1 MKQGIMMKK
10 IQTLGVVAVS
20 MMAST
25 AFAADF
31 SFDRR
36 GSGISTGITPVGQLA
51 WEQGL
56 PSASYQ
62 EDTIDGEK
70 TKTVTLNGDM
80 LLRTGLADGLE
91 LQLGWQGPVWQQ
103 YKRAG
108 KTKETNGLGDV
119 SVGLKKA
126 IDLKDDRLTM
136 ALLAEAIIATG
147 NDEFTAHDDIYSL
160 TSAVAYK
167 FSDLI
172 GTSITMRYEAQ
183 NSDWAVTA
191 IPTIDYKIAG
201 KLSGYSEFVYR
212 KAESQDYEYGLGTGL
227 IYAINDRAQLDA
239 SVGVDLNGD
248 ARSYNGGLG
257 VSVLF

>member
-1 MKQGIMMKK
+1 MKIL
-10 IQTLGVVAVS
+10 QTLSVVAVS
-20 MMAST
+20 MLASS

-31 SFDRR
+31 SFDRP
-36 GSGISTGITPVGQLA
+36 GAGMGTGITPVGKLA
-51 WEQGL
+51 WEQSL
-56 PSASYQ
+56 PSVSYQ
-62 EDTIDGEK
+62 EGNVDGVKDK
-70 TKTVTLNGDM
+70 TLTLNGDM

-103 YKRAG
+103 YKRVG
-108 KTKETNGLGDV
+108 MKKETNGLGDV
-119 SVGLKKA
+119 SIGLKKA
-126 IDLKDDRLTM
+126 IDLKDDRLSM

-147 NDEFTAHDDIYSL
+147 NDEFTNHDDIYSL
-160 TSAVAYK
+160 TSAVAYE

-227 IYAINDRAQLDA
+227 VYALNNRTQLDA
-239 SVGVDLNGD
+239 SIGVDLNGD
-248 ARSYNGGLG
+248 QKSYNGGLG

>member
-1 MKQGIMMKK
+1 MMKTF
-10 IQTLGVVAVS
+10 QTLSVIAVS
-20 MMAST
+20 MMASS

-31 SFDRR
+31 SFDRP
-36 GSGISTGITPVGQLA
+36 GAGMGTGITPVGKLA
-51 WEQGL
+51 WEQSL
-56 PSASYQ
+56 PSISYQ
-62 EDTIDGEK
+62 EGNVDGVKDK
-70 TKTVTLNGDM
+70 TLTLNGDM

-108 KTKETNGLGDV
+108 MKKESNGLGDV
-119 SVGLKKA
+119 SIGLKKA
-126 IDLKDDRLTM
+126 IDLKDDRLSM

-147 NDEFTAHDDIYSL
+147 NDEFTNHDDIYSL
-160 TSAVAYK
+160 TSAVAYE

-191 IPTIDYKIAG
+191 VPTIDYKIAG
-201 KLSGYSEFVYR
+201 KLSGFSEFIYR

-227 IYAINDRAQLDA
+227 VYALNNRTQLDA
-239 SVGVDLNGD
+239 SIGVDLNGNQK
-248 ARSYNGGLG
+248 SYNGGFG

>member
-1 MKQGIMMKK
+1 MMNKF
-10 IQTLGVVAVS
+10 QTLSFIAVS

-25 AFAADF
+25 TFAADF
-31 SFDRR
+31 SFDRP
-36 GSGISTGITPVGQLA
+36 GAGMGTGITPVGQLA

-56 PSASYQ
+56 PTVSYQ
-62 EDTIDGEK
+62 QQTVDGEK
-70 TKTVTLNGDM
+70 EKTLTLNGDM
-80 LLRTGLADGLE
+80 LLRTGLAKGLE

-103 YKRAG
+103 HKRAG
-108 KTKETNGLGDV
+108 MTKENNGLGDV
-119 SVGLKKA
+119 SIGLKKA
-126 IDLKDDRLTM
+126 INLHDDRLTM
-136 ALLAEAIIATG
+136 ALLAEAILATG

-160 TSAVAYK
+160 TSAVAYE

-183 NSDWAVTA
+183 NSNWAVTA

-201 KLSGYSEFVYR
+201 KLSGYSEFIYR

-227 IYAINDRAQLDA
+227 VYAVNNRMQLDA

>member
-1 MKQGIMMKK
+1 MKK
-10 IQTLGVVAVS
+10 IGTLSLIVAS

-31 SFDRR
+31 SFDRP
-36 GSGISTGITPVGQLA
+36 GAGMGTGITPVGHLA

-56 PSASYQ
+56 PSVSYQ
-62 EDTIDGEK
+62 EGTVDGEK
-70 TKTVTLNGDM
+70 DKTLTLNGDM
-80 LLRTGLADGLE
+80 LLRTGLAEGLE

-108 KTKETNGLGDV
+108 VKKESNGLGDV
-119 SVGLKKA
+119 SIGLKKS
-126 IDLKDDRLTM
+126 IDLKDDRLSM

-147 NDEFTAHDDIYSL
+147 NEEFTAHDDIYSL
-160 TSAVAYK
+160 SSAVAYE

-183 NSDWAVTA
+183 NSNWAVTA

-227 IYAINDRAQLDA
+227 VYALNNRTQLDA
-239 SVGVDLNGD
+239 SIGVDLNGD
-248 ARSYNGGLG
+248 QKSYNGGFG

>member
-1 MKQGIMMKK
+1 MKK
-10 IQTLGVVAVS
+10 IGTLSLIVAS

-31 SFDRR
+31 SFDRP
-36 GSGISTGITPVGQLA
+36 GAGMGTGITPVGHLA

-56 PSASYQ
+56 PSVSYQ
-62 EDTIDGEK
+62 EGTVDGEK
-70 TKTVTLNGDM
+70 DKTLTLNEDM
-80 LLRTGLADGLE
+80 LLRTGLAAGLE

-108 KTKETNGLGDV
+108 VKKESNGLGDV
-119 SVGLKKA
+119 SIGLKKS
-126 IDLKDDRLTM
+126 IDLKDDRLSM

-147 NDEFTAHDDIYSL
+147 NEEFTAHDDIYSL
-160 TSAVAYK
+160 SSAVAYE

-183 NSDWAVTA
+183 NSNWAVTA

-227 IYAINDRAQLDA
+227 VYALNNRTQLDA
-239 SVGVDLNGD
+239 SIGVDLNGD
-248 ARSYNGGLG
+248 QKSYNGGFG

>member
-1 MKQGIMMKK
+1 MKK
-10 IQTLGVVAVS
+10 FQVLGLVA
-20 MMAST
+20 ASIMTT
-25 AFAADF
+25 ATFAAEF
-31 SFDRR
+31 SFDRP
-36 GSGISTGITPVGQLA
+36 GSGIGTGITPVGHLA

-56 PSASYQ
+56 PSVSYQ
-62 EDTIDGEK
+62 EGTVDGVKDK
-70 TKTVTLNGDM
+70 TLTLNGDM

-103 YKRAG
+103 HKYAG
-108 KTKETNGLGDV
+108 MKKETNGLGDV
-119 SVGLKKA
+119 SIGLKKA
-126 IDLKDDRLTM
+126 INLKDDRLTM

-147 NDEFTAHDDIYSL
+147 NDEFTNQDDIYSL

-167 FSDLI
+167 FSDLV

-201 KLSGYSEFVYR
+201 KLSGFSEFVYR

-227 IYAINDRAQLDA
+227 VYSLNDRAQLDA
-239 SVGVDLNGD
+239 SIGVDLNGD
-248 ARSYNGGLG
+248 QKSYNGGLG
-257 VSVLF
+257 LSVLF

>member
-1 MKQGIMMKK
+1 MKIF
-10 IQTLGVVAVS
+10 QTLSVVAVS
-20 MMAST
+20 MLASS

-31 SFDRR
+31 SFDRP
-36 GSGISTGITPVGQLA
+36 GAGMGTGITPVGKLA
-51 WEQGL
+51 WEQSL
-56 PSASYQ
+56 PSVSYQ
-62 EDTIDGEK
+62 EGNVDGVKDK
-70 TKTVTLNGDM
+70 TLTLNGDM
-80 LLRTGLADGLE
+80 FLRTGLADGLE

-108 KTKETNGLGDV
+108 MKKETNGLGDV
-119 SVGLKKA
+119 SIGLKKA
-126 IDLKDDRLTM
+126 IDLKDDRLSM

-147 NDEFTAHDDIYSL
+147 NDEFTNHDDIYSL
-160 TSAVAYK
+160 TSAVAYE

-227 IYAINDRAQLDA
+227 IYALNNRTQLDA
-239 SVGVDLNGD
+239 SIGVDLNGD
-248 ARSYNGGLG
+248 QKSYNGGLG

>member
-1 MKQGIMMKK
+1 MKK
-10 IQTLGVVAVS
+10 LQTFSLIATS
-20 MMAST
+20 MLAT
-25 AFAADF
+25 TTFAADF
-31 SFDRR
+31 SFDRP
-36 GSGISTGITPVGQLA
+36 GAGIGTGITPVGQLA

-56 PSASYQ
+56 PTVSYQ
-62 EDTIDGEK
+62 QATVDGEREK
-70 TKTVTLNGDM
+70 NLSLNADM
-80 LLRTGLADGLE
+80 MLRTGLSNGLE

-103 YKRAG
+103 HKRAG
-108 KTKETNGLGDV
+108 MKKETNGLGDV
-119 SVGLKKA
+119 SIGLKKA

-136 ALLAEAIIATG
+136 ALLAEAILATG

-160 TSAVAYK
+160 TSAVAYE

-183 NSDWAVTA
+183 NSNWAVTA

-227 IYAINDRAQLDA
+227 VYAINDRAQLDA

-248 ARSYNGGLG
+248 AKGYNGGLG